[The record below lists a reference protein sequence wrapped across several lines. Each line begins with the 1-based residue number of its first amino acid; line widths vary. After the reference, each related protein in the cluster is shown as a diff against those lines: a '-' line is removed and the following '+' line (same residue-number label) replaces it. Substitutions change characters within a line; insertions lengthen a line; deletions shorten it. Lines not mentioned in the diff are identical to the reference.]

1 MSFFILSV
9 NIMTPII
16 AMIAI
21 GYFLKRKG
29 IIDDEFVNISSTI
42 VFKMALPATLF
53 YNTANSDLS
62 IHINNNTLSFLCI
75 TCGILT
81 VTYFIGVF
89 IASKTNWNKKTKGA
103 FIQGVFR
110 SNYVIIGYPI
120 LISLCGEEVI
130 FEMTLLAICIIP
142 IFNTLAV
149 ITLTINNPDNKK
161 LNIKNIVYNVFK
173 NPLIL
178 SILSGFI
185 ITLMGINI
193 PSFINNTLVTIKGL
207 TTPLAL
213 INIGSMFCFRINI
226 NNKKPLFIAVFFKTI
241 FTPVVF
247 TLLAIW
253 IGFRNSTLAIMF
265 IVFATPTAASSF
277 IMAKVMNSNDELA
290 SSIVVVSTTLSSLTI
305 FIGII
310 ILKSYGLI

>member
-1 MSFFILSV
+1 MNFFMLSV

-21 GYFLKRKG
+21 GYFLKIKG
-29 IIDDEFVNISSTI
+29 IIDDKFVNISSTI
-42 VFKMALPATLF
+42 VFKIALPATLF
-53 YNTANSDLS
+53 YNTANSDLTT
-62 IHINNNTLSFLCI
+62 HINKDTWSFLCI
-75 TCGILT
+75 TCGILII
-81 VTYFIGVF
+81 TYFIGVF
-89 IASKTNWNKKTKGA
+89 IASKTKWNEKTKGA
-103 FIQGVFR
+103 FIQGVYRCNF
-110 SNYVIIGYPI
+110 VIIGYPI

-130 FEMTLLAICIIP
+130 FKMTLLAICIIP
-142 IFNTLAV
+142 IYNTLAV
-149 ITLTINNPDNKK
+149 ITLTINNPENKK
-161 LNIKNIVYNVFK
+161 LDIKSIVYNIIK

-178 SILSGFI
+178 SILTGFAI
-185 ITLMGINI
+185 ALLQVKI
-193 PSFINNTLVTIKGL
+193 PLFINNTLITIKGL

-213 INIGSMFCFRINI
+213 INIGSMFCFRINE
-226 NNKKPLFIAVFFKTI
+226 NNKKPLFTAVFLKTI

-253 IGFRNSTLAIMF
+253 IGFRDLTLAIMF

-290 SSIVVVSTTLSSLTI
+290 SSIVVVSTALSSLTI